1 MRVLFAS
8 AEIHPLAKTGG
19 LADVSAGLPA
29 ALARRGVDV
38 LLAMPAYPGVVERAD
53 AKQCRIPL
61 GNVLGHGDVSLVL
74 AQTPDTG
81 LPLCLVDCPSLFQR
95 RGGLYADPAGREWPD
110 NADRFAVL
118 CHAAARVA
126 VGAGVPGWRADVVH
140 ANDWH
145 LGLLP
150 MLLSGYREPRPA
162 TVFTIHNLAFQG
174 LFPAGTLPRIGVPPG
189 HFSPEGMEFYG
200 QLSFLKAGI
209 RYADKITT
217 VSPSYAREIVTPEFG
232 CGLDG
237 VLRARAD
244 DLVGILNGIDYS
256 EWNPDDRDALR
267 KPYSVENMSGK
278 STCKEALRGELGL
291 KSGHRAPLFA
301 FVSRMTEQK
310 MADILPA
317 VVPSIL
323 QRGGQVAVCG
333 EGDRRIEADV
343 HALSRRYPGQVSVH
357 IGYNDAFAKRMFAGA
372 DVVLAPA
379 RFEPCGLTQMY
390 GMRYGALP
398 IARRVGGLADTVRD
412 IPANDDDETST
423 GFLFDAAT
431 ALDFTTAI
439 DRACMAYRKPRG
451 WRRMQIHAMTRNFG
465 WRRSAQR
472 YEELYAGIARRS
484 ADRNMSGIAERHRVA
499 AV

>member
-8 AEIHPLAKTGG
+8 AEINPLAKTGG

-29 ALARRGVDV
+29 ALARRGHEV
-38 LLAMPAYPGVVERAD
+38 LLVMPAYPGVIEQAE

-61 GNVLGHGDVSLVL
+61 GNLLGRADVSLVL

-81 LPLCLVDCPSLFQR
+81 LPLCLVDCPALFQR
-95 RGGLYADPAGREWPD
+95 KGGLYADPSGREWPD
-110 NADRFAVL
+110 NADRFAIL

-126 VGAGVPGWRADVVH
+126 TGAGVPGWRPDIVH

-150 MLLSGYREPRPA
+150 MLLSMQREPRPA

-174 LFPAGTLPRIGVPPG
+174 LFPASALPRLGVPQR
-189 HFSPEGMEFYG
+189 HFSPDGLEYYG

-209 RYADKITT
+209 RYADKIST
-217 VSPSYAREIVTPEFG
+217 VSPSYAREIMTPDFG
-232 CGLDG
+232 CGFDG
-237 VLRARAD
+237 ILRSRAD
-244 DLVGILNGIDYS
+244 DLVGILNGIDYNT
-256 EWNPDDRDALR
+256 WNPDDSETLR
-267 KPYSVENMSGK
+267 KAYSVENMSGK
-278 STCKEALRGELGL
+278 TSCKEALQGELGL
-291 KSGHRAPLFA
+291 KAGRQMPLFA
-301 FVSRMTEQK
+301 FISRMTEQK
-310 MADILPA
+310 MADLLPD

-323 QRGGQVAVCG
+323 ERGGQVAVCG
-333 EGDRRIEADV
+333 QGDRKIEADV
-343 HALSRRYPGQVSVH
+343 HALSRRYPGQVSVY
-357 IGYNDAFAKRMFAGA
+357 IGYNDSFAKRMFAGA

-412 IPANDDDETST
+412 LPANDDETPT

-431 ALDFTTAI
+431 ASDFTTAI
-439 DRACMAYRKPRG
+439 HRACVMYRNRRA

-472 YEELYAGIARRS
+472 YEALYAAIARPS
-484 ADRNMSGIAERHRVA
+484 ADRYSPSIERRIAVGL
-499 AV
+499 

>member
-8 AEIHPLAKTGG
+8 AEIYPLAKTGG
-19 LADVSAGLPA
+19 LADVSAGLPS

-38 LLAMPAYPGVVERAD
+38 LLLMPAYPGVIERAE

-61 GNVLGHGDVSLVL
+61 GNLLGRDDVSLVL

-81 LPLCLVDCPSLFQR
+81 LPLCLVDCPSLFR
-95 RGGLYADPAGREWPD
+95 RTGGLYADEAGREWPD
-110 NADRFAVL
+110 NAERFAVL

-126 VGAGVPGWRADVVH
+126 TGAGIPGWHADVVH

-150 MLLSGYREPRPA
+150 MLLSTIPEPRPA
-162 TVFTIHNLAFQG
+162 SVFTIHNLAFQG
-174 LFPAGTLPRIGVPPG
+174 IFPAATLPRLGVPPS
-189 HFSPEGMEFYG
+189 HFSPEGLEYYG

-209 RYADKITT
+209 RYADKIST
-217 VSPSYAREIVTPEFG
+217 VSPSYAREILTPEFG
-232 CGLDG
+232 CGFDG
-237 VLRARAD
+237 ILRSRAD

-256 EWNPDDRDALR
+256 AWNPEDSETLC

-278 STCKEALRGELGL
+278 STCKEALQDELGL
-291 KSGHRAPLFA
+291 KPGRKVPLFA

-323 QRGGQVAVCG
+323 ERGGQVAVCG
-333 EGDRRIEADV
+333 QGDHKIESAV
-343 HALSRRYPGQVSVH
+343 HALSRRHPGQVSVQ

-398 IARRVGGLADTVRD
+398 IARRVGGLADTVKD
-412 IPANDDDETST
+412 LPANDDETPT

-431 ALDFTTAI
+431 AFDFTGAI
-439 DRACMAYRKPRG
+439 HRACAAYRKPRA
-451 WRRMQIHAMTRNFG
+451 WRRMQIQAMTRNFG

-472 YEELYAGIARRS
+472 YEELYAAVARRIPG
-484 ADRNMSGIAERHRVA
+484 DRLNGLSGRRIAA
-499 AV
+499 GL

>member
-1 MRVLFAS
+1 MRVLFAA
-8 AEIHPLAKTGG
+8 AEIYPLAKTGG

-29 ALARRGVDV
+29 ALARRGHET
-38 LLAMPAYPGVVERAD
+38 LLVMPAYPDALERAE
-53 AKQCRIPL
+53 AKQCRLPL
-61 GNVLGHGDVSLVL
+61 DNVLGRNDVSLVL
-74 AQTPDTG
+74 AQTPDSG
-81 LPLCLVDCPSLFQR
+81 LPLCLVDCPPLFR
-95 RGGLYADPAGREWPD
+95 RPGGLYADASGREWPD

-126 VGAGVPGWRADVVH
+126 VGTGVPGWRADIVH

-150 MLLSGYREPRPA
+150 MLLSMHRGPRPA
-162 TVFTIHNLAFQG
+162 SVFTIHNLAFQG
-174 LFPAGTLPRIGVPPG
+174 LFPASALSRLGVPQS
-189 HFSPEGMEFYG
+189 HFSPDGLEYYG
-200 QLSFLKAGI
+200 KLSFLKAGI
-209 RYADKITT
+209 RYADKIST
-217 VSPSYAREIVTPEFG
+217 VSPSYAREIMTPDFG
-232 CGLDG
+232 CGFDG
-237 VLRARAD
+237 ILRSRAD
-244 DLVGILNGIDYS
+244 DLVGILNGIDYNT
-256 EWNPDDRDALR
+256 WNPDDSETLR
-267 KPYSVENMSGK
+267 KPYSVENLSGK
-278 STCKEALRGELGL
+278 TSCKEALQRELGL
-291 KSGHRAPLFA
+291 KAGRQAPLFA

-310 MADILPA
+310 MADLLPE

-323 QRGGQVAVCG
+323 ERGGQVAVCG
-333 EGDRRIEADV
+333 QGDRKIETDV

-357 IGYNDAFAKRMFAGA
+357 IGYNDSFAKRMFAGA

-412 IPANDDDETST
+412 LPANDDETPT

-431 ALDFTTAI
+431 ALDFTAAI
-439 DRACMAYRKPRG
+439 HRACVMYRNRRS

-472 YEELYAGIARRS
+472 YEALYAAIARPS
-484 ADRNMSGIAERHRVA
+484 ADRYGPPLERRIAVGL
-499 AV
+499 

>member
-8 AEIHPLAKTGG
+8 AEIYPLAKTGG
-19 LADVSAGLPA
+19 LADVSAGLPS
-29 ALARRGVDV
+29 ALARRGIDV
-38 LLAMPAYPGVVERAD
+38 LLLMPAYPGVIERAE

-61 GNVLGHGDVSLVL
+61 GNVLGRGDVSLVL

-95 RGGLYADPAGREWPD
+95 KGGLYADQSGREWPD
-110 NADRFAVL
+110 NAERFAVL

-126 VGAGVPGWRADVVH
+126 TGAGVPGWRADIVH

-145 LGLLP
+145 LGLVP
-150 MLLSGYREPRPA
+150 MLLSQKPEPRPA
-162 TVFTIHNLAFQG
+162 SVFTIHNLAFQG
-174 LFPAGTLPRIGVPPG
+174 LFPAAALPRLGVPLSA
-189 HFSPEGMEFYG
+189 FSPDGLEYYG

-209 RYADKITT
+209 RYADKIST
-217 VSPSYAREIVTPEFG
+217 VSPSYAREIMTPEFG
-232 CGLDG
+232 CGFDG
-237 VLRARAD
+237 ILRSRAG

-256 EWNPDDRDALR
+256 TWNPDDRETLC
-267 KPYSVENMSGK
+267 KPYSVDNMAGK
-278 STCKEALRGELGL
+278 STCKEALQGELGL
-291 KSGHRAPLFA
+291 KRGRKTPLFA

-323 QRGGQVAVCG
+323 DRGGQVAVCG
-333 EGDRRIEADV
+333 QGDHKIEADV
-343 HALSRRYPGQVSVH
+343 HALSRRYPGQVSVQ

-398 IARRVGGLADTVRD
+398 IARRVGGLADTVLD
-412 IPANDDDETST
+412 LPANDDETPT
-423 GFLFDAAT
+423 GFLFNAAT
-431 ALDFTTAI
+431 ASDFAGAI
-439 DRACMAYRKPRG
+439 DRACAAYRKPRA
-451 WRRMQIHAMTRNFG
+451 WRRMQIQAMTRNFG

-472 YEELYAGIARRS
+472 YEELYVAIARHG
-484 ADRNMSGIAERHRVA
+484 ADRYATGLAERRVA
-499 AV
+499 AL